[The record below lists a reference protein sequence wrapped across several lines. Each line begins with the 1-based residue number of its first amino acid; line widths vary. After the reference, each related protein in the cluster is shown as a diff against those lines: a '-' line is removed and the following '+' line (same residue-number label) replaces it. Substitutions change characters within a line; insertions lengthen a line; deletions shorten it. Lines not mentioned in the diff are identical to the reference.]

1 MAPAYQYKS
10 RCGASLGDSQ
20 SNTSK
25 MYVRGFRLT
34 SHESETTQKAQMTSQ
49 HHHHGDGAALPS
61 GGMDLMMPGLWKGMC
76 GLVHVFF
83 FETAVEQI

>member
-1 MAPAYQYKS
+1 
-10 RCGASLGDSQ
+10 
-20 SNTSK
+20 

-61 GGMDLMMPGLWKGMC
+61 GGMDLMMPGLWKGMG
-76 GLVHVFF
+76 GLVHVF